1 MTGTCCTSGRGPHPL
16 ARRLSEVI
24 ASILPAGLLVLL
36 PKCPLC
42 LTMWLALATGLS
54 VPVAGIAWLRGGI
67 VLLWAGAIGG
77 VVWRRRNQRRLTP
90 IDKMPTKSYTIRIGG
105 INA

>member
-1 MTGTCCTSGRGPHPL
+1 MTGRCCASGRGPHPL
-16 ARRLSEVI
+16 ARRLSEGIV
-24 ASILPAGLLVLL
+24 STLPAGLLLLL

-42 LTMWLALATGLS
+42 LAMWLALATGLS

-67 VLLWAGAIGG
+67 VLLWVGAIG
-77 VVWRRRNQRRLTP
+77 VVIWCRRNQRRLSP
-90 IDKMPTKSYTIRIGG
+90 IDKMRTKSYTIRIGG